1 MVTTATITDIVRSSY
16 LSCLMTEPFYRCKL
30 ANYPWQGRQD
40 LNLRPSVLET
50 DALPTE
56 LLPYACCSS
65 RCTPDSVPRSCAVR
79 HLSQHSTAGDPGL
92 QLARYCRQV
101 QGMVE
106 QIVFNRAEVR

>member
-56 LLPYACCSS
+56 LLPYAANS
-65 RCTPDSVPRSCAVR
+65 D
-79 HLSQHSTAGDPGL
+79 
-92 QLARYCRQV
+92 
-101 QGMVE
+101 
-106 QIVFNRAEVR
+106 IVWNFALNVTRITLFTRLEICYTITYMAKTVLTKPVLV